1 MNADQTIRATG
12 KWFAAAVGVAA
23 GSYAT
28 YVGLT
33 WFRFGSPKAATGDD
47 ADGPL
52 DRFMPRYDVAD
63 RHKVRVAAS
72 AETSLSAALDLD
84 LQRSALIRAI
94 FKGREWIMRSKPDE
108 RVRPQGFLEE
118 MKSLGWGVLTE
129 EPGHEIVMGGVTK
142 PWEPDPVFHALPP
155 DEFAAFREPGYVKII
170 WTLRADPAGEHD
182 SVFRTE
188 TRAIATD
195 AEARRKF
202 RWYWSFLSPGIILI
216 RTVMLAALK
225 AEAERRYRETH
236 GVDRGLQGSNP

>member
-1 MNADQTIRATG
+1 
-12 KWFAAAVGVAA
+12 
-23 GSYAT
+23 
-28 YVGLT
+28 
-33 WFRFGSPKAATGDD
+33 
-47 ADGPL
+47 
-52 DRFMPRYDVAD
+52 MPRYDVVD
-63 RHKVRVAAS
+63 RHKVQVAAS
-72 AETSLSAALDLD
+72 AETALSAALDLD

-129 EPGHEIVMGGVTK
+129 EPGHEIVMGGATK
-142 PWEPDPVFHALPP
+142 PWEPDPVFRALPP

-170 WTLRADPAGEHD
+170 WTLRADTAGEHD

-188 TRAIATD
+188 TRAVATD

-236 GVDRGLQGSNP
+236 GDDRGLHGLQGSNP